1 MVNQAELQLNN
12 LAGSE
17 SFAYVLYDS
26 DCGHCSSFLK
36 VVKLF
41 DVREVLIPV
50 PLKSDMAFRLVK
62 DVMAKQQ
69 MLKSFH
75 LVTRSHGFSTV
86 YSGGDGMIQLLVYFP
101 LVSAATI
108 LFRRYESLRLI
119 ANRAYLQTTRTS
131 HSSSCIAGQSA
142 AANHTETGPA

>member
-1 MVNQAELQLNN
+1 MVHRTELHLNN

-17 SFAYVLYDS
+17 GFAFVLYDS

-36 VVKLF
+36 AVKLL

-62 DVMAKQQ
+62 DTMPKQQ
-69 MLKSFH
+69 MLNSFH
-75 LVTRSHGFSTV
+75 LVTRSHGFSKV
-86 YSGGDGMIQLLVYFP
+86 YSGGDGIIQLLVYFP

-108 LFRRYESLRLI
+108 LFRRYESLRLL
-119 ANRAYLQTTRTS
+119 ANRAYLQITRIR
-131 HSSSCIAGQSA
+131 HSSTCIASQSG
-142 AANHTETGPA
+142 AANHTATGPA